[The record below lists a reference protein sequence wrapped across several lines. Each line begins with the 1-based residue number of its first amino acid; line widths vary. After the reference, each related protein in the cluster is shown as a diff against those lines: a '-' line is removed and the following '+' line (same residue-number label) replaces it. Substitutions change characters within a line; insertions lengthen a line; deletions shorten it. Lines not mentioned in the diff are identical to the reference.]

1 MIWFPAAR
9 TPFRLGF
16 FTLNN
21 AADDIGTGNGFSLDY
36 TQVYFIYIYIY
47 INIYIYIYIWVNG
60 INKDIIW
67 FSAPLLGPD
76 ETANFSKKIYTYSLC
91 FYYLL
96 FIIYYLE
103 YPILHLI
110 NNIFQINSWL
120 CFESRYCLSFYI
132 ESKTKLEFFI
142 R

>member
-36 TQVYFIYIYIY
+36 TQVYIYT
-47 INIYIYIYIWVNG
+47 YIYIWVNG
-60 INKDIIW
+60 IIKNIIW

-76 ETANFSKKIYTYSLC
+76 ETANFSKKIYIYSLC

-96 FIIYYLE
+96 FIIHYLE

-132 ESKTKLEFFI
+132 ESKTNLEFFI